1 MVVNKQGK
9 PKSRLFSLLSKNE
22 ENGTIIAK
30 CGFCGGLIVT
40 TQERLDNNEV
50 WHYCKERDT

>member
-1 MVVNKQGK
+1 MVVSKQGK
-9 PKSRLFSLLSKNE
+9 PISRLFLLLSKNE

-50 WHYCKERDT
+50 WHYCKGRDT